1 MFITHILRNF
11 ALTMKPDSEQARRHL
26 LDPENSD
33 MLMAWKLVSDT
44 SQSVFL
50 TGKAGTGK
58 STLLRYIMANTKKA
72 HIVLAPTGIAAI
84 NVGGQ
89 TLHSFFRLPFKPT
102 MPDDPDFAARILRK
116 RMRYPDA
123 LIKLLKSLEL
133 IIIDE
138 VSMVRADTIDFIDKI
153 LRVFCGDMRRP
164 FAGKQLLMV
173 GDVFQLEPVVTADTR
188 DIIARQ
194 YGTPHFFN
202 ANVFE
207 ELTLVPIEL
216 RKVYRQS
223 DPGFVSLLDRVRDGH
238 PTPCDLST
246 INARV
251 TTREQVYGGPKENK
265 GELPVTIATRRDLV
279 DNINNERLGALRSPA
294 VTLTGQIEGDFP
306 EASLPT
312 DRELTLKEGAQVMF
326 VRNDPERRWVNGTIG
341 LVESID
347 DEHVG
352 VRTADGLLHSVEP
365 ERWSNIRYEYD
376 EKTHKVNEVELG
388 SFTQFPLKLAW
399 ALTVHKS
406 QGMTFDNVVLDFGR
420 GAFAGGQSYV
430 ALSRCRSLEGIR
442 LLSTIAERDIY
453 VHPAVLR
460 FSHNFN
466 SSRIIDDA
474 LAQARTDA
482 AIAAA
487 SQAFATG
494 DMSRAVDCM
503 AMAAEAR
510 PALLRSPAV
519 RRLISRRLNIIS
531 RLESEAEALRLELS
545 EAKKRF
551 RALADEYVTLG
562 GQCMAGGDD
571 PAPAIANYDKALRI
585 CPGHTEALLAK
596 GRLLAAGGDYDNAE
610 QCLRQA
616 ADNDNSD
623 WRALAA
629 LADIYIGSMAYAEAL
644 DCLLLAVER
653 QPKTVQ
659 LHDTLASLYETID
672 SPEDAEIHRAVAAQ
686 LRKRRKKKK

>member
-1 MFITHILRNF
+1 M
-11 ALTMKPDSEQARRHL
+11 
-26 LDPENSD
+26 
-33 MLMAWKLVSDT
+33 
-44 SQSVFL
+44 
-50 TGKAGTGK
+50 
-58 STLLRYIMANTKKA
+58 
-72 HIVLAPTGIAAI
+72 
-84 NVGGQ
+84 
-89 TLHSFFRLPFKPT
+89 
-102 MPDDPDFAARILRK
+102 
-116 RMRYPDA
+116 
-123 LIKLLKSLEL
+123 
-133 IIIDE
+133 
-138 VSMVRADTIDFIDKI
+138 
-153 LRVFCGDMRRP
+153 
-164 FAGKQLLMV
+164 
-173 GDVFQLEPVVTADTR
+173 
-188 DIIARQ
+188 
-194 YGTPHFFN
+194 
-202 ANVFE
+202 
-207 ELTLVPIEL
+207 
-216 RKVYRQS
+216 
-223 DPGFVSLLDRVRDGH
+223 
-238 PTPCDLST
+238 
-246 INARV
+246 
-251 TTREQVYGGPKENK
+251 YGGPKENK

-347 DEHVG
+347 DDHVG

-545 EAKKRF
+545 EAKERF
-551 RALADEYVTLG
+551 RGLADEYVTLG
-562 GQCMAGGDD
+562 LQCMAGGND